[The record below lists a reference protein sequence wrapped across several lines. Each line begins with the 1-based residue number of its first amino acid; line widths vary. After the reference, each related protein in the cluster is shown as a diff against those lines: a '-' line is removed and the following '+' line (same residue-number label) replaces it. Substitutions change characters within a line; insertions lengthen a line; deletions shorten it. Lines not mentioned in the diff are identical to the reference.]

1 MTVIRPNSVSGIT
14 SITAQAN
21 EINFFRS
28 NGTLAGLQ
36 LNGVNFNTTTGISTL
51 AALKITGNLDVE
63 GVLTYQDVTNV
74 DSVGIVTARQGVR
87 VTADGSPSSNY
98 ISVGASNDLKIYHSG
113 SHSRILDD
121 ATGKLQLGSD
131 TEVEILNGSFN
142 ETMAKFIP
150 NGEVQLYNNNTRR
163 LRVTSGGLSI
173 HATDAGGSEHYGR
186 FYFKQ
191 ESGTVR
197 GLFDPAAQKFS
208 VYDNSQFT
216 VGNDRDAVFHHDGSN
231 TYLLNNTGNFLIRND
246 GTSTSEEILIQ
257 AKGGENSI
265 RAIANGAVELYHDN
279 VKRFETSSSG
289 VTLSGDLFGG
299 DNIVIR
305 LGSHTTAGNIQLY
318 HNSSNSYF
326 DNNATGHIY
335 IRNNVNT
342 DFGGNIYIQPK
353 SGESS
358 ITAIHDGAV
367 ELYHNNIKQLATHTD
382 AIYIQTNADQGR
394 IRLADT
400 SGNIAYQITGQDVA
414 SSGESGGRLVI
425 QDANGGIFLD
435 ARTSGGNCF
444 VYNSLLLTGNG
455 TLDNLKLALGASS
468 DFTLYHDGT
477 NNHIQGT
484 GNHGIIFST
493 NNTNRA
499 FFRSNGNFVPW
510 ANNSYDIGESGLR
523 WRNIYTND
531 LNLSNEGGKNDVDG
545 TWGNY
550 TIQEGESDLFLI
562 NKRNGK
568 KYKFN
573 LTEVS

>member
-142 ETMAKFIP
+142 ESMAKFQP
-150 NGEVQLYNNNTRR
+150 
-163 LRVTSGGLSI
+163 
-173 HATDAGGSEHYGR
+173 
-186 FYFKQ
+186 
-191 ESGTVR
+191 
-197 GLFDPAAQKFS
+197 
-208 VYDNSQFT
+208 
-216 VGNDRDAVFHHDGSN
+216 
-231 TYLLNNTGNFLIRND
+231 
-246 GTSTSEEILIQ
+246 
-257 AKGGENSI
+257 
-265 RAIANGAVELYHDN
+265 NGAVELYHNNERKIYTHATGIQVEDATSTGASIVMSTSSGTSGSLYATGNNTLGLLDGQNHYMLKGVKDGALELYHDN
-279 VKRFETSSSG
+279 TKKFETKSNG
-289 VTLSGDLFGG
+289 AQVFGLLEADTLGLG
-299 DNIVIR
+299 DNDVLQ
-305 LGSHTTAGNIQLY
+305 LGNLGIGGNLRLY
-318 HNSSNSYF
+318 HNTSNSYI
-326 DNNATGHIY
+326 DNQATGHIF
-335 IRNNVNT
+335 IRNNVDT
-342 DFGGNIYIQPK
+342 DFGANIYIQPK
-353 SGESS
+353 SGENS
-358 ITAIHDGAV
+358 IAAIHDGTV
-367 ELYHNNIKQLATHTD
+367 ELYYNNIKQLATHTD

-444 VYNSLLLTGNG
+444 VYNTIKLNGNS
-455 TLDNLKLALGASS
+455 TADNLKLIMGISE
-468 DFTLYHDGT
+468 DFQLYHNGT
-477 NNHIQGT
+477 DSYLQNST
-484 GNHGIIFST
+484 GKLRVRNTHADEIKLDT
-493 NNTNRA
+493 NNTTRWNI
-499 FFRSNGNFVPW
+499 GGTGHIYPDL
-510 ANNSYDIGESGLR
+510 NNTYDIGTTTYR
-523 WRNIYTND
+523 VRNIYTND